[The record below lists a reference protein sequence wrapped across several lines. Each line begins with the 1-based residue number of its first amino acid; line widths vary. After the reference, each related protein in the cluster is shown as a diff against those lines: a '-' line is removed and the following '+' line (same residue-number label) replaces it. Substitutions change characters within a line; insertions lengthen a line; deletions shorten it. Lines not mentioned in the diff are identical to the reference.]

1 MSLSHGIARICAAL
15 GLVSLLGATA
25 CESCQ
30 TTLPGTTADLSGHE
44 DNVQLVDES
53 FEKLFTLFLWHSS
66 MQDADRASLWTS
78 YEGRWVR
85 WEGVIASFNEHGVTL
100 RHLLTT
106 ATFDVSLTCD
116 RSAMKGIKQRFAVGD
131 RVLYTGR
138 LDSFDA
144 IFRTLYLVHGV
155 VIEKRAPADLG
166 EPADLAHPAVK

>member
-1 MSLSHGIARICAAL
+1 MRSPRLTRFCTGLAL
-15 GLVSLLGATA
+15 VGLLGATA

-30 TTLPGTTADLSGHE
+30 KTLPGTTADLSGH
-44 DNVQLVDES
+44 DDSVQILDES

-66 MQDADRASLWTS
+66 MSTAGRASLWPK

-85 WEGVIASFNEHGVTL
+85 WEGVLASFNEHGVTL
-100 RHLLTT
+100 RHLLST

-116 RSAMKGIKQRFAVGD
+116 KSALKGIKQRFAVGD

-138 LDSFDA
+138 LDSFDD

-166 EPADLAHPAVK
+166 EPADLAHAAVQ